1 MQKAIIYKPAKNT
14 MQSGKGNLSQWILE
28 FEKTNER
35 FNEPIMGWIA
45 NSDTLSTQ
53 IKLTFQSLEEA
64 VEYAKKEGFEFEIIE
79 PKKSKLRIQKYAD
92 NYAHCPPES

>member
-1 MQKAIIYKPAKNT
+1 MQKAIIYQPTKNA
-14 MQSGKGNLSQWILE
+14 MQSGNRNSKQWIVE
-28 FEKTNER
+28 FKKANER

-53 IKLTFQSLEEA
+53 VKLKFATQKEA
-64 VEYAKKEGFEFEIIE
+64 IEYAIRENLEYEIIE

-92 NYAHCPPES
+92 NFSYCPPES